1 MRRARRP
8 TGRARSGGDRGC
20 DDGRA
25 HHGQAAD
32 SPRRER
38 RYRGGARGEA
48 REAEGEAG
56 GGAREDGKAYVVA
69 EEKHALTPVVDDATV
84 RRTTLPRLTSQLDA
98 YLAACA
104 SDNARSRAL
113 QETLQRLVDGMG
125 LSQLKPKSYTSGVDD
140 TIGKAT
146 SPSNVAFLRGALLAA
161 WKEIKE
167 SNLEL
172 LSEPCVPEMH
182 TRELYTL
189 GEPTLQRVEVEGMQT
204 CSADELAAEAVKY
217 REQRCAAR
225 PAGSKSRRRDMPE
238 INDDLKKRRVD
249 VAWNLTYKL
258 KSGAKVTNVFWCPGT
273 IAAVSTVETTGEDG
287 KTLGTGWIFVK
298 YDDKSSGWLLATR
311 PTFWNATKA
320 GAWRWWKGD
329 EDESDGD
336 SDDEGVVRDEMVAS
350 DDDDD
355 GESSDDGDMDAE

>member
-1 MRRARRP
+1 M
-8 TGRARSGGDRGC
+8 
-20 DDGRA
+20 
-25 HHGQAAD
+25 
-32 SPRRER
+32 
-38 RYRGGARGEA
+38 
-48 REAEGEAG
+48 
-56 GGAREDGKAYVVA
+56 
-69 EEKHALTPVVDDATV
+69 

-140 TIGKAT
+140 TIGKAG

-182 TRELYTL
+182 TRELFTL
-189 GEPTLQRVEVEGMQT
+189 GEPTLQRAEVESMQT

-217 REQRCAAR
+217 REQRRAAC

-238 INDDLKKRRVD
+238 INDKPKGRRID

-320 GAWRWWKGD
+320 GAWRWWKKSG
-329 EDESDGD
+329 EDESDAD
-336 SDDEGVVRDEMVAS
+336 SDDESAIREDMVAS

-355 GESSDDGDMDAE
+355 EDESDDDGMDDE

>member
-1 MRRARRP
+1 
-8 TGRARSGGDRGC
+8 
-20 DDGRA
+20 
-25 HHGQAAD
+25 
-32 SPRRER
+32 
-38 RYRGGARGEA
+38 
-48 REAEGEAG
+48 
-56 GGAREDGKAYVVA
+56 
-69 EEKHALTPVVDDATV
+69 
-84 RRTTLPRLTSQLDA
+84 
-98 YLAACA
+98 
-104 SDNARSRAL
+104 
-113 QETLQRLVDGMG
+113 
-125 LSQLKPKSYTSGVDD
+125 
-140 TIGKAT
+140 
-146 SPSNVAFLRGALLAA
+146 
-161 WKEIKE
+161 
-167 SNLEL
+167 
-172 LSEPCVPEMH
+172 
-182 TRELYTL
+182 
-189 GEPTLQRVEVEGMQT
+189 
-204 CSADELAAEAVKY
+204 
-217 REQRCAAR
+217 
-225 PAGSKSRRRDMPE
+225 MPE
-238 INDDLKKRRVD
+238 INGKLKGRRID

>member
-1 MRRARRP
+1 
-8 TGRARSGGDRGC
+8 
-20 DDGRA
+20 
-25 HHGQAAD
+25 
-32 SPRRER
+32 
-38 RYRGGARGEA
+38 
-48 REAEGEAG
+48 
-56 GGAREDGKAYVVA
+56 
-69 EEKHALTPVVDDATV
+69 
-84 RRTTLPRLTSQLDA
+84 
-98 YLAACA
+98 
-104 SDNARSRAL
+104 
-113 QETLQRLVDGMG
+113 
-125 LSQLKPKSYTSGVDD
+125 
-140 TIGKAT
+140 
-146 SPSNVAFLRGALLAA
+146 LRGALLAA

-189 GEPTLQRVEVEGMQT
+189 GEPTLQRAEVESMQT

-217 REQRCAAR
+217 REQRRAAC

-238 INDDLKKRRVD
+238 INDELKWRRID

-329 EDESDGD
+329 EDESDDD
-336 SDDEGVVRDEMVAS
+336 SDDEGVVRDDMVAS